1 MILWFNFIY
10 LLDRGEWM
18 ANVFEKLI
26 TQRLRLNM
34 SLDELSLKTKLPL
47 THLKALED
55 GDLSIFSHDLSMV
68 KFYLL
73 SYCDALNLDY
83 HEIEADFDEIING
96 YSQTLMLKKQRE
108 KADSFN
114 NVMKRVSHHKRKIT
128 YQSRDY
134 TVTNNYRSKIVLIVL
149 LSLLILIIMFL
160 LFWKVLPVWSVNDNN
175 SLPEVI
181 EDYKNSPSDNVISD
195 SGINK
200 DLIKSE
206 VNQIQLFDLVEN
218 NLNNYDLIF
227 DIGNKYNLKLS
238 AKENLKF
245 SLTDSNSEELVGL
258 VNLASGDNKIYEVD
272 VTTENKTLILS
283 VMDSNKYDLLLN
295 NVGID
300 IDFKKLSSKQHFVIL
315 NFKVRNRNEHSK

>member
-1 MILWFNFIY
+1 
-10 LLDRGEWM
+10 M

-34 SLDELSLKTKLPL
+34 SLDELSIKTKLPL

-55 GDLSIFSHDLSMV
+55 GDLSKFSHDLSMV

-73 SYCDALNLDY
+73 SYCDALDLNY
-83 HEIEADFDEIING
+83 HEFESDFDEMIND

-108 KADSFN
+108 KADNFN

-134 TVTNNYRSKIVLIVL
+134 TVTNNYRAKIVLIVL
-149 LSLLILIIMFL
+149 LCLLILIVMFL
-160 LFWKVLPVWSVNDNN
+160 FFWKILPIWSMNDYNV
-175 SLPEVI
+175 LPEVV
-181 EDYKNSPSDNVISD
+181 DNYKSSQMASSNVSD

-200 DLIKSE
+200 NLINKD
-206 VNQIQLFDLVEN
+206 VDKTQLFDLVEK

-227 DIGNKYNLKLS
+227 DTGNKYNLKLS
-238 AKENLKF
+238 AKSNLKF
-245 SLTDSNSEELVGL
+245 RLTNSNSEELIGL
-258 VNLASGDNKIYEVD
+258 VNLASGDNKSYEID
-272 VTTENKTLILS
+272 LTTENKTLVLS
-283 VMDSNKYDLLLN
+283 VIDNNKYDLLLN
-295 NVGID
+295 NIGID
-300 IDFKKLSSKQHFVIL
+300 INFEKLSSKQHFVIL